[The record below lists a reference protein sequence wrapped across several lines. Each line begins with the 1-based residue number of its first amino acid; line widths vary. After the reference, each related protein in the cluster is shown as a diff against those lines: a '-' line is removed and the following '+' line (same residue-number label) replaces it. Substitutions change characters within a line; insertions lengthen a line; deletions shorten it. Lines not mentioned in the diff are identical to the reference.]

1 MRVKTIIDEDIANY
15 KKMSMFIATCFCN
28 FKCCTD
34 LNMDICLCQNSPIA
48 KAKTIECADDK
59 IVDRY
64 VKNKLTHAVV
74 IAGLEPFEQFDELI
88 ALVSKF
94 REKTKDDIVIFTG
107 FYENEIQDKIE
118 ELKKFD
124 NIIVKFGRYIPGQEV
139 HKDKVLGVNLA
150 NKEQYAVK
158 IS

>member
-1 MRVKTIIDEDIANY
+1 MRVKTIVDEDIANY

-28 FKCCTD
+28 FKCCTE

-48 KAKTIECADDK
+48 KAKTIEIDDDK
-59 IVDRY
+59 IVERY

-88 ALVSKF
+88 ALIGKF
-94 REKTKDDIVIFTG
+94 REKTKDDIVVFTG
-107 FYENEIQDKIE
+107 FYENEISEKLSK
-118 ELKKFD
+118 LKQFE

-150 NKEQYAVK
+150 NKEQYAVR